1 LLLNYLPIFGPLL
14 GTGMLFLAGLVTFD
28 TIWQALLPAA
38 AYLIIHIIEGETITP
53 MLLARRFTLNPVL
66 VIISI
71 VFWYWMWGVAG
82 ALLAVPLLATLKIIC
97 DRIRPLAAFGH
108 FLGAE
113 ARS

>member
-1 LLLNYLPIFGPLL
+1 
-14 GTGMLFLAGLVTFD
+14 
-28 TIWQALLPAA
+28 
-38 AYLIIHIIEGETITP
+38 
-53 MLLARRFTLNPVL
+53 
-66 VIISI
+66 VIIAI

-113 ARS
+113 ARN

>member
-1 LLLNYLPIFGPLL
+1 MLL
-14 GTGMLFLAGLVTFD
+14 LAGLVTFD
-28 TIWQALLPAA
+28 SIWQALLPAG

-53 MLLARRFTLNPVL
+53 MLLARRFILNPVL

-113 ARS
+113 ARN

>member
-1 LLLNYLPIFGPLL
+1 
-14 GTGMLFLAGLVTFD
+14 
-28 TIWQALLPAA
+28 
-38 AYLIIHIIEGETITP
+38 

-113 ARS
+113 AQLNVRRISAASVGIVWEAMKGLLRNDGFELAGYIAFNTLLALFPS